1 MEKTLWRHWNTPSCS
16 IDPMGKALFYER
28 FFFKVAM
35 IMVKDKLRIK
45 HEVNKSNVTNS
56 FREIWNEI
64 DKRLILEKKFLQ
76 GRGDCSP
83 PKSPRFLQAYIIIWP
98 V

>member
-1 MEKTLWRHWNTPSCS
+1 
-16 IDPMGKALFYER
+16 MGKALFYER

-64 DKRLILEKKFLQ
+64 DKRLILEKKVFAGERGLQ
-76 GRGDCSP
+76 PPPPSP
-83 PKSPRFLQAYIIIWP
+83 PDFCRPI
-98 V
+98 

>member
-1 MEKTLWRHWNTPSCS
+1 
-16 IDPMGKALFYER
+16 MGKALFYER

-64 DKRLILEKKFLQ
+64 DKRLILEKKSFC
-76 GRGDCSP
+76 GDGGPAAPPP

>member
-1 MEKTLWRHWNTPSCS
+1 
-16 IDPMGKALFYER
+16 
-28 FFFKVAM
+28 
-35 IMVKDKLRIK
+35 MVKDKLRIK

-64 DKRLILEKKFLQ
+64 DKRLILEKKVFAGERGLQ
-76 GRGDCSP
+76 PPP

>member
-1 MEKTLWRHWNTPSCS
+1 MEKALWRHWNTPSCS

-35 IMVKDKLRIK
+35 IMVKDKLLIK

-56 FREIWNEI
+56 FRETWNEI
-64 DKRLILEKKFLQ
+64 DNRLILEKKIW
-76 GRGDCSP
+76 GERGDCSP
-83 PKSPRFLQAYIIIWP
+83 PSPPDFCRSI
-98 V
+98 

>member
-1 MEKTLWRHWNTPSCS
+1 
-16 IDPMGKALFYER
+16 MGKALFYER

-64 DKRLILEKKFLQ
+64 DKRLILEKKSFW
-76 GRGDCSP
+76 GGGGAPPPPPPPP

>member
-1 MEKTLWRHWNTPSCS
+1 
-16 IDPMGKALFYER
+16 MGKALFYER

-56 FREIWNEI
+56 FREIWN
-64 DKRLILEKKFLQ
+64 
-76 GRGDCSP
+76 
-83 PKSPRFLQAYIIIWP
+83 
-98 V
+98 

>member
-1 MEKTLWRHWNTPSCS
+1 
-16 IDPMGKALFYER
+16 MGKALFYER

-64 DKRLILEKKFLQ
+64 DKRLILEKKSFC
-76 GRGDCSP
+76 GEVGTAAPPSP
-83 PKSPRFLQAYIIIWP
+83 PDFCRPI
-98 V
+98 

>member
-1 MEKTLWRHWNTPSCS
+1 
-16 IDPMGKALFYER
+16 MGKALFYER

-64 DKRLILEKKFLQ
+64 DNRLILEKKNLGGEGGLQ
-76 GRGDCSP
+76 P
-83 PKSPRFLQAYIIIWP
+83 PKSPRFLQAYIIIRP